1 VYAHNLENKGERDMF
16 QVSETAKK
24 IIKDHFL
31 ESGIDAS
38 VRIFLSQG
46 G

>member
-1 VYAHNLENKGERDMF
+1 MHDLENKGERDVF
-16 QVSETAKK
+16 QVSETAQE
-24 IIKDHFL
+24 IIKNHFL